1 MVSNLRNGLKCYI
14 FLSANGFN
22 PIYICALVVLVALT
36 FCCRSVL
43 HPIMAVQTASQP
55 ATRPMKQ
62 CVWPRSAAVSR
73 WRRLFLISLP
83 LPSVILCRAFNC
95 RNTSFPSLW
104 AAERTGSIC
113 RGWRAT
119 LRQWVAHWHRQ
130 VKINIFITFSLL
142 NIFPHLSVAKIGGP
156 RTFLTNDAAVISL

>member
-1 MVSNLRNGLKCYI
+1 MVSNLRNRLKCYI
-14 FLSANGFN
+14 FLSASGFN
-22 PIYICALVVLVALT
+22 PMYVLLLCWLLWHSVAEMFCAQSWQ
-36 FCCRSVL
+36 FR
-43 HPIMAVQTASQP
+43 QP
-55 ATRPMKQ
+55 ATCPMKQ

-73 WRRLFLISLP
+73 WRRLFLISLS
-83 LPSVILCRAFNC
+83 LPSVILCHAFNC